1 LIRMTENTRTH
12 YTVQVFK
19 ETSRYFG
26 GYVNV
31 KVIWVSVLGRT
42 AN

>member
-1 LIRMTENTRTH
+1 MTENTR
-12 YTVQVFK
+12 K
-19 ETSRYFG
+19 TSRYSG